1 VKDIIYALVELQA
14 IDNEVYKYVLQKEQ
28 LANTL
33 NEMKDLVARMEQSV
47 EEKQAKLVDVERWYA
62 EQQDT
67 LKEYNDRMGR
77 IKASLNAVTKTKD
90 YLIRQKELEN
100 LRRHKQAKE
109 EEIEK
114 VKDTIN
120 DFRDAIERDLQRI
133 EELRQDTEKEGG
145 ATWEQ
150 VHELEATIAE
160 ISKDRGSIIP
170 RVPGNILRRYEQ
182 IRDRRDGLAI
192 VEARDGNCHGC
203 FVALRPQQYNQCLKV
218 ESLESCP
225 ICNRFLY
232 AKAQTVE
239 DADHDD
245 GSPGDED

>member
-1 VKDIIYALVELQA
+1 MKDIIFALVELQE

-33 NEMKDLVARMEQSV
+33 NEMRDLVTRMEQSV
-47 EEKQAKLVDVERWYA
+47 EEKQAKLVDVERWYS

-100 LRRHKQAKE
+100 LRRHKQSKE
-109 EEIEK
+109 DEIEK

-120 DFRDAIERDLQRI
+120 DFRDAIER
-133 EELRQDTEKEGG
+133 EDTEKEGG

-150 VHELEATIAE
+150 VHQLEETIAV
-160 ISKDRGSIIP
+160 ISKNRDSILP

-192 VEARDGNCHGC
+192 VEARDGNCYGC
-203 FVALRPQQYNQCLKV
+203 FVSLRPQQYNLCLRL
-218 ESLESCP
+218 ETLESCP

-232 AKAQTVE
+232 AKEQTVE
-239 DADHDD
+239 EADHDD
-245 GSPGDED
+245 PSPAETA

>member
-1 VKDIIYALVELQA
+1 VKDVIYALVELQE

-67 LKEYNDRMGR
+67 LKEYNDRMSR

-145 ATWEQ
+145 ATWDQ
-150 VHELEATIAE
+150 VHQLEETIAG
-160 ISKDRGSIIP
+160 ISVNRDSILP
-170 RVPGNILRRYEQ
+170 RIPGNILRRYEQ

-218 ESLESCP
+218 ETLESCP

-232 AKAQTVE
+232 AKEQTVQ
-239 DADHDD
+239 DADHDE
-245 GSPGDED
+245 GTATEEE

>member
-1 VKDIIYALVELQA
+1 MKDIIYALVELQE

-33 NEMKDLVARMEQSV
+33 NEMKDLVTRMEQSV
-47 EEKQAKLVDVERWYA
+47 EEKQAKLVDVERWYS

-100 LRRHKQAKE
+100 LRRHKQSKE
-109 EEIEK
+109 DEIEK

-120 DFRDAIERDLQRI
+120 DFRDAIERDLLRI

-150 VHELEATIAE
+150 VHQLEETIAE
-160 ISKDRGSIIP
+160 ISKSRDSILP
-170 RVPGNILRRYEQ
+170 RVPRNILGRYER

-192 VEARDGNCHGC
+192 VEARDGNCYGC
-203 FVALRPQQYNQCLKV
+203 FVSLRPQQYNQCLRF
-218 ESLESCP
+218 ETLESCP

-232 AKAQTVE
+232 AREQTVE
-239 DADHDD
+239 EADHD
-245 GSPGDED
+245 GPAPAETA